1 MDSKWTEKR
10 IAVVGIGGVGGYL
23 AGRLGQVCPHL
34 SLAAR
39 GRRAEVIRQ
48 KGLVLHSGR
57 HGEITVRPER
67 VVPAGQLGEQ
77 DYIFLCVK
85 NYSLEEACRELE
97 TAVTKDTVLIPVMN
111 GADPG
116 DRVRGLL
123 GRGTVVD
130 SLIYIV
136 AFANPDFSIT
146 QQGDF
151 AHLRIGV
158 RGGDEAGQR
167 RVREVSAILTAAG
180 IDHKIAP
187 DIEAAIWQKYMLNC
201 AYNVT
206 TARYRQPIGPIRRD
220 PAKAGEYEALVREAF
235 QVARAR
241 GVAVTQE
248 HVDGILHRFYHEY
261 AEDATS
267 SLQRDVEAG
276 RQSELETFCGYIVRE
291 GRRLA
296 VPVPVTERMY
306 QALKEQ
312 EAQSG
317 KGGQA

>member
-23 AGRLGQVCPHL
+23 AGMLGQVCPHL
-34 SLAAR
+34 SLGAR
-39 GRRAEVIRQ
+39 GRRAEAIRQ

-57 HGEITVRPER
+57 HGEIAVRPER

-85 NYSLEEACRELE
+85 NYSLEEVCRELE

-111 GADPG
+111 GADRG

-151 AHLRIGV
+151 ANLRIGV

-167 RVREVSAILTAAG
+167 RVPPSRPCWG
-180 IDHKIAP
+180 G
-187 DIEAAIWQKYMLNC
+187 
-201 AYNVT
+201 
-206 TARYRQPIGPIRRD
+206 GP
-220 PAKAGEYEALVREAF
+220 
-235 QVARAR
+235 
-241 GVAVTQE
+241 
-248 HVDGILHRFYHEY
+248 
-261 AEDATS
+261 
-267 SLQRDVEAG
+267 
-276 RQSELETFCGYIVRE
+276 
-291 GRRLA
+291 
-296 VPVPVTERMY
+296 
-306 QALKEQ
+306 
-312 EAQSG
+312 
-317 KGGQA
+317 